1 MKYSHVIWDWNGTL
15 INDLTL
21 CVDMLNIS
29 LKNRGLPLISKEDY
43 KKKFL
48 FPIKTF
54 YESIGFD
61 FSSEDFEIANE
72 EFHVGFESNFKKL
85 ALQPYAVETISLVK
99 KLGITQSIL
108 SATIQHKLNDQ
119 VELFGISHLLDNI
132 VGISNTPSGYG
143 KEFEGKELINSVNIL
158 LEDTIIIGD
167 SMLDFDVSKALGI
180 SCALVSNGHNNIE
193 RLQATGSMTFS
204 YIQEFAN
211 WILDQTK

>member
-1 MKYSHVIWDWNGTL
+1 MKYKHIIWDWNGTL
-15 INDLTL
+15 LNDLTL

-29 LKNRGLPLISKEDY
+29 LKNRGLPSISEDKY

-61 FSSEDFEIANE
+61 FSNEDFKIANE

-85 ALQPYAVETISLVK
+85 ALQPYAIETISSFK

-108 SATIQHKLNDQ
+108 SATIQRKLDNQ
-119 VELFGISHLLDNI
+119 VEFFGISHLIDNI

-143 KEFEGKELINSVNIL
+143 KEFEGKELIGSVNISL
-158 LEDTIIIGD
+158 KDTIIIGD
-167 SMLDFDVSKALGI
+167 SMLDFNVSKALGI
-180 SCALVSNGHNNIE
+180 DCALVSNGHNNIE

-204 YIQEFAN
+204 DIQSFAD
-211 WILDQTK
+211 WILDKTK